1 MSYYSNKE
9 EFIKALYDYDYEVKA
24 TVPLPNGT
32 KKVIELSTKTIMLCN
47 LGDGESFLYN
57 DEEYRKIKSLK
68 NGKTV
73 ATIFRPEASEPE
85 TVEFQS
91 SIIVKS
97 RLSSSYI
104 ILARAK

>member
-47 LGDGESFLYN
+47 LGDGETFIYK
-57 DEEYRKIKSLK
+57 DEEYRKIKDLK
-68 NGKTV
+68 NGKTIAV
-73 ATIFRPEASEPE
+73 IFRPNESEPD
-85 TVEFQS
+85 TVEIQS
-91 SIIVKS
+91 SAIVKS

-104 ILARAK
+104 ILSRAK